1 MIKEI
6 TVKELKN
13 KFDNN
18 EDFILLDVR
27 NIQEVLFSKI
37 NGSIHIPMNEI
48 MNRINELDSNK
59 EIIIQC
65 KSGKRSARVCEYLM
79 TQNFKN
85 VKNLT
90 GGIIAWSDEIDN
102 SIQVY

>member
-6 TVKELKN
+6 TVAELKN

-18 EDFILLDVR
+18 DDFMLLDVR
-27 NIQEVLFSKI
+27 NIQEVLYSKI
-37 NGSIHIPMNEI
+37 ENSVHIPMNEI
-48 MNRINELDSNK
+48 VDRMNELDPNK

-65 KSGKRSARVCEYLM
+65 KSGKRSARVCEYLIS
-79 TQNFKN
+79 QNFNN
-85 VKNLT
+85 VKNLS
-90 GGIIAWSDEIDN
+90 GGIIAWADEIDN

>member
-18 EDFILLDVR
+18 EDFMLLDVR

-48 MNRINELDSNK
+48 INRINELDSNK

-65 KSGKRSARVCEYLM
+65 KSGKRSARVCEFLSK
-79 TQNFKN
+79 NSFNN
-85 VKNLT
+85 VKNLS
-90 GGIIAWSDEIDN
+90 GGILAWAEEIDP
-102 SIQVY
+102 SIIVY

>member
-18 EDFILLDVR
+18 EDFMLLDVR

-48 MNRINELDSNK
+48 MDRINELDSNK

-79 TQNFKN
+79 TQNYKN
-85 VKNLT
+85 VKNLI
-90 GGIIAWSDEIDN
+90 GGIIAWSNEIDN

>member
-27 NIQEVLFSKI
+27 NIQEILFSKI

>member
-6 TVKELKN
+6 TVTELKN

-27 NIQEVLFSKI
+27 NIEEVLYSKI
-37 NGSIHIPMNEI
+37 EKSIHIPMNEI
-48 MNRINELDSNK
+48 QESINELDPNK

-79 TQNFKN
+79 TQNFNN
-85 VKNLT
+85 VKNLS
-90 GGIIAWSDEIDN
+90 GGIIAWAEEVDN

>member
-6 TVKELKN
+6 TVTELKN

-18 EDFILLDVR
+18 EDFMLLDVR
-27 NIQEVLFSKI
+27 NIQEVLYSKI
-37 NGSIHIPMNEI
+37 EKSIHIPMNEI
-48 MNRINELDSNK
+48 QESINELDPNK

-79 TQNFKN
+79 TQNFNN
-85 VKNLT
+85 VKNLS
-90 GGIIAWSDEIDN
+90 GGIIAWADEIDN

>member
-6 TVKELKN
+6 TVAKLKN

-18 EDFILLDVR
+18 DDFMLLDVR
-27 NIQEVLFSKI
+27 NIQEVLYSKI
-37 NGSIHIPMNEI
+37 ENSVHIPMNEI
-48 MNRINELDSNK
+48 VNRMNELDPNK

-79 TQNFKN
+79 TQNFNN

-90 GGIIAWSDEIDN
+90 GGIIAWADEIDN

>member
-18 EDFILLDVR
+18 EDFMLLDVR

-59 EIIIQC
+59 EVIIQC

>member
-6 TVKELKN
+6 TVTELKN

-18 EDFILLDVR
+18 EDFMLLDVR
-27 NIQEVLFSKI
+27 NIQEVLYSKI
-37 NGSIHIPMNEI
+37 AKSIHIPMNEI
-48 MNRINELDSNK
+48 QERINELDSNK

-79 TQNFKN
+79 TQNFNN
-85 VKNLT
+85 VKNLS
-90 GGIIAWSDEIDN
+90 GGIIAWAEEVDN

>member
-18 EDFILLDVR
+18 EDFMLLDVR

-79 TQNFKN
+79 TQNFNN
-85 VKNLT
+85 VRNLK

>member
-18 EDFILLDVR
+18 EDFLLLDVR

-48 MNRINELDSNK
+48 MDRINELDSNK

>member
-18 EDFILLDVR
+18 EDFMLLDVR

-90 GGIIAWSDEIDN
+90 GGIIAWSNEIDN

>member
-18 EDFILLDVR
+18 EDFLLLDVR

-48 MNRINELDSNK
+48 MDRINELDSNK

-79 TQNFKN
+79 TQNFNN
-85 VKNLT
+85 VKNLK
-90 GGIIAWSDEIDN
+90 GGIISWADEIDS

>member
-18 EDFILLDVR
+18 EDFMLLDVR

-48 MNRINELDSNK
+48 MSRINELDSNK

-85 VKNLT
+85 VKNLI

>member
-18 EDFILLDVR
+18 EDFMLLDVR

-48 MNRINELDSNK
+48 MDRINELDSNK

-79 TQNFKN
+79 TQNYKN
-85 VKNLT
+85 VKNLI

-102 SIQVY
+102 SIQVH

>member
-6 TVKELKN
+6 TVTELKN

-18 EDFILLDVR
+18 EDFMLLDVR
-27 NIQEVLFSKI
+27 NIQEVLYSKI
-37 NGSIHIPMNEI
+37 EKSIHIPMNEI
-48 MNRINELDSNK
+48 QERINELDSNK

-79 TQNFKN
+79 TQNFNN
-85 VKNLT
+85 VRNLS
-90 GGIIAWSDEIDN
+90 GGIIAWAEEVDN

>member
-18 EDFILLDVR
+18 EDFMLLDVR

-37 NGSIHIPMNEI
+37 NGSMHIPMNEI
-48 MNRINELDSNK
+48 MSRINELDSNK

-79 TQNFKN
+79 TQNFNN

-90 GGIIAWSDEIDN
+90 GGIIAWADEIDN

>member
-18 EDFILLDVR
+18 DDFMLLDVR

-48 MNRINELDSNK
+48 MSRINELDSNK

>member
-6 TVKELKN
+6 TVTELKN

-27 NIQEVLFSKI
+27 NIQEVLYSKI
-37 NGSIHIPMNEI
+37 ENSIHIPMNDI
-48 MNRINELDSNK
+48 VDRINELDSNK

-79 TQNFKN
+79 TQNFNN

-90 GGIIAWSDEIDN
+90 GGIIAWADEVDN

>member
-6 TVKELKN
+6 TVTELKN

-18 EDFILLDVR
+18 EDFMLLDVR
-27 NIQEVLFSKI
+27 NIQEVLYSKI
-37 NGSIHIPMNEI
+37 EKSFHIPMNEI
-48 MNRINELDSNK
+48 QDRINELDSNK

-79 TQNFKN
+79 TQNFNN
-85 VKNLT
+85 VKNLS
-90 GGIIAWSDEIDN
+90 GGIIAWAEEVDS

>member
-48 MNRINELDSNK
+48 MSRINELDSNK

-90 GGIIAWSDEIDN
+90 GGIIAWSDKIDN

>member
-6 TVKELKN
+6 TVTELKN
-13 KFDNN
+13 KFENN
-18 EDFILLDVR
+18 EDFMLLDVR
-27 NIQEVLFSKI
+27 NIQEVLYSKI
-37 NGSIHIPMNEI
+37 ENSIHIPMNDI
-48 MNRINELDSNK
+48 VDRINELDSNK

-79 TQNFKN
+79 TQNFNN

-90 GGIIAWSDEIDN
+90 GGIIAWADEVDN

>member
-18 EDFILLDVR
+18 EDFMLLDVR

-48 MNRINELDSNK
+48 MDRINELDSNR

>member
-1 MIKEI
+1 M
-6 TVKELKN
+6 
-13 KFDNN
+13 
-18 EDFILLDVR
+18 
-27 NIQEVLFSKI
+27 
-37 NGSIHIPMNEI
+37 
-48 MNRINELDSNK
+48 NELDPNK

-79 TQNFKN
+79 TQNFNN

-90 GGIIAWSDEIDN
+90 GGIIAWADEIDN

>member
-18 EDFILLDVR
+18 DDFMLLDVR

-65 KSGKRSARVCEYLM
+65 KSGKRSAKVCEYLI
-79 TQNFKN
+79 TQNFNN
-85 VKNLT
+85 VKNLK
-90 GGIIAWSDEIDN
+90 GGIIAWADEIDS
-102 SIQVY
+102 SIQVH

>member
-6 TVKELKN
+6 TVTELKN

-18 EDFILLDVR
+18 EDFMLRDVR
-27 NIQEVLFSKI
+27 NIQEVLYSKI
-37 NGSIHIPMNEI
+37 ENSIHIPMNEI
-48 MNRINELDSNK
+48 VDRMNELDSNK

-65 KSGKRSARVCEYLM
+65 KSGKRSARVCEYLIS
-79 TQNFKN
+79 QNFNN
-85 VKNLT
+85 VKNLS
-90 GGIIAWSDEIDN
+90 GGIIAWADEIDN

>member
-6 TVKELKN
+6 TVAELKN

-18 EDFILLDVR
+18 DDFMLLDVR
-27 NIQEVLFSKI
+27 NIQEFLFSKI

-48 MNRINELDSNK
+48 MDRINELDSNK

-79 TQNFKN
+79 TQNFNN
-85 VKNLT
+85 VKNLK
-90 GGIIAWSDEIDN
+90 GGIISWADEIDS

>member
-18 EDFILLDVR
+18 EDFMLLDVR

-48 MNRINELDSNK
+48 MSRINELDSNK

-79 TQNFKN
+79 TQNFKT

>member
-6 TVKELKN
+6 TVSELKN
-13 KFDNN
+13 KFDNKD
-18 EDFILLDVR
+18 DFILLDVR

-37 NGSIHIPMNEI
+37 QGSIHIPMNEI
-48 MNRINELDSNK
+48 VDRMNELDPNK

-79 TQNFKN
+79 TQNFNN

-90 GGIIAWSDEIDN
+90 GGIIAWADEIDN

>member
-6 TVKELKN
+6 TVAELKN

-18 EDFILLDVR
+18 DDFMLLDVR
-27 NIQEVLFSKI
+27 NIQEFLFSKI

-48 MNRINELDSNK
+48 MSRINELDSNK

-79 TQNFKN
+79 TQNFNN

-90 GGIIAWSDEIDN
+90 GGIIAWADEIDN

>member
-6 TVKELKN
+6 TVTELKN

-18 EDFILLDVR
+18 EDFMLLDVR
-27 NIQEVLFSKI
+27 NIKEVLYSKI
-37 NGSIHIPMNEI
+37 EKSFHIPMNEI
-48 MNRINELDSNK
+48 QDRINELDSNK

-79 TQNFKN
+79 TQNFNN
-85 VKNLT
+85 VKNLS
-90 GGIIAWSDEIDN
+90 GGIIAWAEEVDS

>member
-18 EDFILLDVR
+18 EDFMLLDVR

-48 MNRINELDSNK
+48 MKRINELDSNK

-85 VKNLT
+85 VKNLI

>member
-18 EDFILLDVR
+18 EDFMLLDVR

-79 TQNFKN
+79 TQNYKN
-85 VKNLT
+85 VKNLI
-90 GGIIAWSDEIDN
+90 GGIIAWSNEIDN

>member
-6 TVKELKN
+6 TVAELKN

-18 EDFILLDVR
+18 DDFMLLDVR
-27 NIQEVLFSKI
+27 NIQEVLYSKI
-37 NGSIHIPMNEI
+37 ENSVHIPMNEI
-48 MNRINELDSNK
+48 VNRMNELDPNK

-79 TQNFKN
+79 TQNFNN

-90 GGIIAWSDEIDN
+90 GGIIAWADEIDN

>member
-18 EDFILLDVR
+18 EDFLLLDVR

-48 MNRINELDSNK
+48 MSRINELDSNK

-85 VKNLT
+85 VKNLI

>member
-27 NIQEVLFSKI
+27 NIQEILFSKI

-79 TQNFKN
+79 TQNFEN

>member
-18 EDFILLDVR
+18 EDFMLLDVR

-48 MNRINELDSNK
+48 MSRINELDSTK